1 MSPDIRPAS
10 SRAMTARRVLFH
22 VQHLLG
28 IGHWRRAAALAGAME
43 QAGLAVTVLAGGPPE
58 PRAGRAGEGAGFA
71 TIQLPPARAADAGFK
86 TIGDARGRPIEEAF
100 KARRRDPLPAAF

>member
-28 IGHWRRAAALAGAME
+28 IGHWRRATALAEAMQ

-58 PRAGRAGEGAGFA
+58 AAGRRAGFE
-71 TIQLPPARAADAGFK
+71 TIQLPPARPPDAGFHAP
-86 TIGDARGRPIEEAF
+86 TDAAAP
-100 KARRRDPLPAAF
+100 PTSAAFTSPRPAPV